1 LDFVFVELGTRERE
15 RERERAP
22 EEWKMVFEEA
32 VVWRR
37 TDIIDS
43 Y

>member
-1 LDFVFVELGTRERE
+1 LDFVFVELGT